1 MSVENLILLLEETP
15 TISIYKIRKWH
26 TYILIDE
33 RSDYEDIE
41 KITRSSSYGSQRFFQ
56 GEVSVENT
64 VFFA

>member
-15 TISIYKIRKWH
+15 TISIYII
-26 TYILIDE
+26 YILIDE

-64 VFFA
+64 VFLA